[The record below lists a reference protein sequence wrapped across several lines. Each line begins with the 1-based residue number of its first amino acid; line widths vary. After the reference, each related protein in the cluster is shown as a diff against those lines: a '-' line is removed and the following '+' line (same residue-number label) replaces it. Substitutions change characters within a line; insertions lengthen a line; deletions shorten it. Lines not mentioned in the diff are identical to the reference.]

1 MSAGSAT
8 TRLTLAGYAGTHLH
22 LVEHA
27 GEAGAG
33 LTRQVQHAFLWDAR
47 ARSQEHIERFQRRV
61 AAHQAGLPQRSLA
74 RELEGRIAGHHG
86 VATRAL
92 GHVEALVGALEELLA
107 SPATAGLIGGGHA
120 QAHVH
125 AHPDGGLYG
134 VGHHLVAHAPRHR
147 LGHVVGGAGQHQQEL
162 VAAVAEELIARAQH
176 AAGALGHGSQ
186 GGVAGG
192 VPVHVVE
199 GLEVVHVE
207 HGQRVMR
214 TVTRSLEGQFVEQ
227 VVQTRS

>member
-1 MSAGSAT
+1 MHARVGRIGHHAPDD
-8 TRLTLAGYAGTHLH
+8 LAGYAGTHLH

-86 VATRAL
+86 VATDML
-92 GHVEALVGALEELLA
+92 GHVEAHVGALEEFLTP
-107 SPATAGLIGGGHA
+107 PAATGLVGSGHA
-120 QAHVH
+120 HANVH
-125 AHPDGGLYG
+125 AHPDGGRHG
-134 VGHHLVAHAPRHR
+134 VSHHLVAHAPRHS
-147 LGHVVGGAGQHQQEL
+147 LGHLLGGAGQHKQEL
-162 VAAVAEELIARAQH
+162 VAAVTEEHVAGAQH
-176 AAGALGHGSQ
+176 TAGALGHRLE

-192 VPVHVVE
+192 VAVHVVK
-199 GLEVVHVE
+199 GFEVVHVE
-207 HGQRVMR
+207 HGQRVIR
-214 TVTRSLEGQFVEQ
+214 AATRSLEGQFVEQ
-227 VVQTRS
+227 VA